1 MVGLMKIDLVLL
13 VNVDVISMNLV
24 KFKSILLNKTKI
36 MYFLDQRRTDG
47 SF

>member
-1 MVGLMKIDLVLL
+1 MVGLMKTDLVVLA
-13 VNVDVISMNLV
+13 NVDVISMNLV

-36 MYFLDQRRTDG
+36 TYFLDQRRTDG